1 MNTNINMIDSDW
13 RSNILLI
20 SIDSLRGDAVS
31 LSTSGKQTT
40 PFIRRLIDDAKLFT
54 NCFTH
59 GIWTVPSHTSIFTG
73 SYPTEHRLFDED
85 KISSGETSLG
95 DIQTIFETLES
106 SGYRT
111 NAFYRLGWLSSGG
124 ILNGAETN
132 RQQADD
138 NSGSR
143 TLSKLTDG
151 LRYFPRVKSF
161 MRGIYRGSFCG
172 HMADEPLIHNC
183 ANFINKDSNEPFFAF
198 LHLND
203 AHWPYSPVR
212 PYHTA
217 CTDYSPVD
225 LFWNR
230 AYTQSRM
237 FPLDT
242 DGYTPS
248 DRQTKIMKDLYLGAV
263 RQVDRHLRELFDR
276 ISDEVL
282 ENTLVIIFGDHG
294 EAFGEHG
301 ELGHND
307 VIPEVCQVPLIMYDP
322 SDTVSPEIVDDPVG
336 LIQIYQ
342 TIGNVAG
349 VELPSHNSQSL
360 LSNQT
365 DSVVFTHG
373 LSNPTDEFLMGKYAA
388 WRSESD
394 YVIWDAIDDT
404 YHHHGNTGGL
414 ELELQN
420 HIDELDH
427 ITPKSASEME
437 EYTKEQ
443 LKKLGYLG

>member
-1 MNTNINMIDSDW
+1 MSNHKKP
-13 RSNILLI
+13 NILLV
-20 SIDSLRGDAVS
+20 SIDSLRGDAISPVS
-31 LSTSGKQTT
+31 INCHAT
-40 PFIRRLIDDAKLFT
+40 PFIGELTNNATLFT
-54 NCFTH
+54 NCFAQ
-59 GIWTVPSHTSIFTG
+59 GIWTVPSHASIFTG
-73 SYPTEHRLFDED
+73 SYPTEHRLHEES
-85 KISSGETSLG
+85 KISDGSISLG
-95 DIQTIFETLES
+95 DCQTLFETFMK

-111 NAFYRLGWLSSGG
+111 GAFYRLGWLSSGDILRG
-124 ILNGAETN
+124 IEQNIERTGN
-132 RQQADD
+132 SSDPGIIPKISSIFD
-138 NSGSR
+138 N
-143 TLSKLTDG
+143 T
-151 LRYFPRVKSF
+151 PMIKSII
-161 MRGIYRGSFCG
+161 RGIYRGSFCG

-349 VELPSHNSQSL
+349 VELPSHSSQSL

-420 HIDELDH
+420 HINELDH